1 MDGVVSLLQISPTSY
16 HQSML
21 RTIAYIIFLCTGI
34 FAFTLIVLF
43 FRDQSSFVTT
53 KTNTTTENGVD
64 VTPTETT
71 SRAQDVIARLDR
83 AYKFRTSREK
93 DIFGAFIFQFAVD
106 SRVGGSLRMYKFEEE
121 YSLVRKNMLLLG
133 ALYNFQDTTD
143 FFGKTMYLNEKN
155 ADGQFVRFITEIN
168 GTTFGFE
175 LVRDEYETLK
185 GLLLQ

>member
-1 MDGVVSLLQISPTSY
+1 
-16 HQSML
+16 ML

-53 KTNTTTENGVD
+53 RTAVSDDGGVT
-64 VTPTETT
+64 VPAETT

-93 DIFGAFIFQFAVD
+93 DIFGVFIFQFVVD

-121 YSLVRKNMLLLG
+121 YSLVRKNMLLLW

>member
-71 SRAQDVIARLDR
+71 SRALDVITRLDR

-106 SRVGGSLRMYKFEEE
+106 SRVG
-121 YSLVRKNMLLLG
+121 
-133 ALYNFQDTTD
+133 
-143 FFGKTMYLNEKN
+143 
-155 ADGQFVRFITEIN
+155 
-168 GTTFGFE
+168 
-175 LVRDEYETLK
+175 
-185 GLLLQ
+185 

>member
-1 MDGVVSLLQISPTSY
+1 MDGVVSLLQNSPTSY

-53 KTNTTTENGVD
+53 R
-64 VTPTETT
+64 TPTVDSGDTTPAETT
-71 SRAQDVIARLDR
+71 SRAKNVIDRLDR
-83 AYKFRTSREK
+83 AYRFRTSSER
-93 DIFGAFIFQFAVD
+93 DIFGAFIFQFDVD
-106 SRVGGSLRMYKFEEE
+106 SRVGGSVRMYKFDEE

>member
-1 MDGVVSLLQISPTSY
+1 MDEVVSLLQISPTSY

-53 KTNTTTENGVD
+53 RNPVTSEDGTD
-64 VTPTETT
+64 STPTETT

-93 DIFGAFIFQFAVD
+93 DIF
-106 SRVGGSLRMYKFEEE
+106 
-121 YSLVRKNMLLLG
+121 
-133 ALYNFQDTTD
+133 
-143 FFGKTMYLNEKN
+143 
-155 ADGQFVRFITEIN
+155 
-168 GTTFGFE
+168 
-175 LVRDEYETLK
+175 
-185 GLLLQ
+185 